1 MTDLEALMYETFSAV
16 ERQVKPRADTS
27 SFMASRRPADYAAK
41 HRAVTLLRDLADK
54 IEGAGS

>member
-16 ERQVKPRADTS
+16 ERQVKPREDS
-27 SFMASRRPADYAAK
+27 SFMASRRPADYASK

-54 IEGAGS
+54 IEEAGA